1 MAYLTYEEYQQLHFQ
16 DIDEES
22 FDKVLMCATMAI
34 NSVTNFRLL
43 KNDKLMDDWPDWM
56 KEQFKQAVGLQME
69 YVAKTGI
76 ETAADA
82 RDMGNISSSSIGDTT
97 VSTTGKSD
105 AGSSDTSL
113 YLSPDVLSILGSLGL
128 LYKGVAY
135 VR

>member
-1 MAYLTYEEYQQLHFQ
+1 MAYLTYDEYQQLHFQ

-22 FDKVLMCATMAI
+22 FDKVLMRATMAI

-76 ETAADA
+76 ETASDA

-97 VSTTGKSD
+97 VSTGKSD
-105 AGSSDTSL
+105 TGLSDTKL
-113 YLSPDVLSILGSLGL
+113 YLSPDVVSILGALGL

>member
-16 DIDEES
+16 DMNEES
-22 FDKVLMCATMAI
+22 FNKVLMRATMAI

-43 KNDKLMDDWPDWM
+43 KNDKLMNDWPDWM

-76 ETAADA
+76 ETASDA

-97 VSTTGKSD
+97 VSTGKSD
-105 AGSSDTSL
+105 TGSSDTSL
-113 YLSPDVLSILGSLGL
+113 YLSPDVVSILGALGL

>member
-1 MAYLTYEEYQQLHFQ
+1 MLFPIY
-16 DIDEES
+16 EES
-22 FDKVLMCATMAI
+22 FDKVLMRATMAI

-76 ETAADA
+76 ETASDA

-97 VSTTGKSD
+97 VSTGKSD
-105 AGSSDTSL
+105 TGSSDTSL
-113 YLSPDVLSILGSLGL
+113 YLSPDVQSILGALGL

>member
-1 MAYLTYEEYQQLHFQ
+1 MMAYLTYDEYKQLHFQ
-16 DIDEES
+16 DIDEAS
-22 FDKVLMCATMAI
+22 FDKVLMRATMAI
-34 NSVTNFRLL
+34 NSLTNFRLL

-97 VSTTGKSD
+97 VSTSKSNTGL
-105 AGSSDTSL
+105 SDTSL
-113 YLSPDVLSILGSLGL
+113 YLSPDVQSILDALGL

>member
-1 MAYLTYEEYQQLHFQ
+1 MAYLTFDEYRQFHFQ
-16 DIDEES
+16 DIDEVS
-22 FDKVLMCATMAI
+22 FDKVLMRATMAI

-82 RDMGNISSSSIGDTT
+82 RDMGNISSSSIGDTAI
-97 VSTTGKSD
+97 STGKSD
-105 AGSSDTSL
+105 TGSSDTSL
-113 YLSPDVLSILGSLGL
+113 YLSPDVQSILGALGL

>member
-1 MAYLTYEEYQQLHFQ
+1 MAYLTYDEYQQLHFQ
-16 DIDEES
+16 DIDKES
-22 FDKVLMCATMAI
+22 FDKVLMRATMAI

-56 KEQFKQAVGLQME
+56 KEQLKQAVGLQME

-82 RDMGNISSSSIGDTT
+82 RNMGNISSSSIGDTT

-113 YLSPDVLSILGSLGL
+113 YLSPDVLSILGALGL

>member
-16 DIDEES
+16 DMTEES
-22 FDKVLMCATMAI
+22 FNKVLMRATMAI

-76 ETAADA
+76 ETASDA

-97 VSTTGKSD
+97 ISTGKSD
-105 AGSSDTSL
+105 TGSSDTSL
-113 YLSPDVLSILGSLGL
+113 YLSPDVVSILGALGL

>member
-1 MAYLTYEEYQQLHFQ
+1 MAYLTYDEYQQLHFQ

-22 FDKVLMCATMAI
+22 FDKVLMRATMAI

-43 KNDKLMDDWPDWM
+43 KDDKLMDDWPDWM
-56 KEQFKQAVGLQME
+56 KEQFKQAVGLQIE

-113 YLSPDVLSILGSLGL
+113 YLSPDVLSILGALGL

>member
-1 MAYLTYEEYQQLHFQ
+1 MAYLTYDEYQQLHFQ

-22 FDKVLMCATMAI
+22 FDKVLMRATMAI

-43 KNDKLMDDWPDWM
+43 KNDKLMDDWSDWM

-105 AGSSDTSL
+105 TGSSDMSL
-113 YLSPDVLSILGSLGL
+113 YLSPDVLSILGALGL

>member
-1 MAYLTYEEYQQLHFQ
+1 MAYLTYDEYQQLHFQ
-16 DIDEES
+16 DINEES
-22 FDKVLMCATMAI
+22 FDKVLMRATMAI

-43 KNDKLMDDWPDWM
+43 KNDKLMDDWSDWM

-69 YVAKTGI
+69 HVAKTGI

-113 YLSPDVLSILGSLGL
+113 YLSPDVLSILGALGL